1 MSTQTKNYIH
11 LHIHVHHIIQLPETQ
26 DPNSSFTTAPGS
38 AALFDG
44 AVGESP
50 PADLSPGGA
59 SAPHWLGRAAP
70 RDLLLQAEKAFL
82 RKMIWIHNLCR
93 FSGHGLLIIMD
104 LDLEISIPPVKAF
117 GAWAEIRSIAVKLL
131 VEFHVIYG
139 IDKIPL
145 LQASLARFP
154 KRIENLGGE
163 QMAMWR
169 YFCFSPS
176 PSPSQRKQQRRMKKA
191 SKSIHKI

>member
-1 MSTQTKNYIH
+1 MSTQTRNYIH

-70 RDLLLQAEKAFL
+70 RDLLLQAEKAFG
-82 RKMIWIHNLCR
+82 KWYEFTISAGSVD
-93 FSGHGLLIIMD
+93 FSGHGLLLIRFRFGNFNTTC
-104 LDLEISIPPVKAF
+104 ESIWGHEPKFEALLSSCWLNFMSSTESTRSPCCRP
-117 GAWAEIRSIAVKLL
+117 AWRDFLKEL
-131 VEFHVIYG
+131 
-139 IDKIPL
+139 
-145 LQASLARFP
+145 
-154 KRIENLGGE
+154 RI
-163 QMAMWR
+163 
-169 YFCFSPS
+169 
-176 PSPSQRKQQRRMKKA
+176 
-191 SKSIHKI
+191 

>member
-93 FSGHGLLIIMD
+93 FSGHGLLLIMD

-117 GAWAEIRSIAVKLL
+117 GGMSRNLKHCCQVAGWISCHLRNRQDPPAAGQPGEIS
-131 VEFHVIYG
+131 
-139 IDKIPL
+139 
-145 LQASLARFP
+145 
-154 KRIENLGGE
+154 
-163 QMAMWR
+163 
-169 YFCFSPS
+169 
-176 PSPSQRKQQRRMKKA
+176 
-191 SKSIHKI
+191 